1 MNYRE
6 ICKINPPNHTL
17 SKKSLAP
24 PNNEAV
30 DVVGPFGKS
39 RRRPSLA
46 LTVDAWDILSD
57 VVDGDGDRVAAAP
70 TGRGSP
76 RNETLG
82 DYRLLD
88 FSQGHYDTSVERGE
102 I

>member
-1 MNYRE
+1 MNYTE

-46 LTVDAWDILSD
+46 LTVDAWDIPSD
-57 VVDGDGDRVAAAP
+57 VDGDRVAAEWP

-88 FSQGHYDTSVERGE
+88 FSQGHYDTRSE
-102 I
+102 

>member
-1 MNYRE
+1 MNYTE
-6 ICKINPPNHTL
+6 IFKINPPNHTL
-17 SKKSLAP
+17 STKSLAP

-57 VVDGDGDRVAAAP
+57 VVDGDGDRVAADRKGKSAKRDTWRLSAAGFFP
-70 TGRGSP
+70 GS
-76 RNETLG
+76 L
-82 DYRLLD
+82 
-88 FSQGHYDTSVERGE
+88 
-102 I
+102 